1 MCRSRIY
8 KSKDVELFFN
18 EIHRFDEL
26 FHFGLQVRSIFRL
39 DVKISKSSMNRL
51 LRKVYKSL
59 DLTFR
64 FAKFPGYV
72 HSVHF
77 CALRISP
84 ERVKTHDILL
94 QIMVAIAVNEHRYF
108 CSFGISCDPP
118 LPLLVLSFLFIFYF
132 ALLFFF
138 PLALYTHQSFHPSVC
153 SFCFLSLSLSLSLCL
168 FITGLAFA
176 VWLSTRFNP
185 SFSPFCSFHLHSLW
199 LPFLCQLSLIT
210 VSGTPPRVRIDVS
223 IVHGVTGRCETT
235 PDHCATHRE
244 KADTGFISRG

>member
-1 MCRSRIY
+1 MFLDLVIQKKITFNGTIIWTSSYLEYFFVSLNSILFVTSVCRSRIY

-153 SFCFLSLSLSLSLCL
+153 SFCFLSLSLSLSASLSL
-168 FITGLAFA
+168 ALLSLYGYPLASTLPSRHFVPSIFIH
-176 VWLSTRFNP
+176 SD
-185 SFSPFCSFHLHSLW
+185 SPFS
-199 LPFLCQLSLIT
+199 
-210 VSGTPPRVRIDVS
+210 VS
-223 IVHGVTGRCETT
+223 CL
-235 PDHCATHRE
+235 
-244 KADTGFISRG
+244 

>member
-153 SFCFLSLSLSLSLCL
+153 SFCFLSLSLSLSLPRYHWPC
-168 FITGLAFA
+168 FRCMVI
-176 VWLSTRFNP
+176 
-185 SFSPFCSFHLHSLW
+185 HSLQ
-199 LPFLCQLSLIT
+199 PFLLAILFLPSSFTLAPLSLSA
-210 VSGTPPRVRIDVS
+210 VF
-223 IVHGVTGRCETT
+223 
-235 PDHCATHRE
+235 DHCQWNTPACAHRRVHS
-244 KADTGFISRG
+244 ARSHRPL